1 MTAQARSRSAEI
13 RVAVAAMGTRF
24 ELVLLGDDRWLLQ
37 AAGEAAIARI
47 EEAHQA
53 LSRFDPASLLAHL
66 RRSAPTPV
74 AVDREM
80 LAFFDNVET
89 VARGSGQT
97 FNPYYPS
104 RAGSVEWPVIDR
116 RRGTI
121 ALPLAP
127 CDPDFGG
134 CAKGFAIDWAVAVL
148 REAGVRQAF
157 VQGGTSSAFGLG
169 APPGRSGWRVALG
182 DRAGDPVV
190 SLADRGFALSASMT
204 LHDGRRVTHQVDPR
218 TRRPVSVDRCVA
230 LVGPTAG
237 LADAWATAAV
247 VTGTRPVAADSRW
260 KFWFREGEG
269 QWQLPTAMA

>member
-1 MTAQARSRSAEI
+1 M
-13 RVAVAAMGTRF
+13 AVAAMGTRF

-80 LAFFDNVET
+80 LAFFESVDT
-89 VARGSGQT
+89 VARRSGRT

-104 RAGSVEWPVIDR
+104 QAGPVEWPVIDR
-116 RRGTI
+116 HRGTI
-121 ALPLAP
+121 ALPSTA

-157 VQGGTSSAFGLG
+157 VHGGTSSAFGLG
-169 APPGRSGWRVALG
+169 APPGRAGWRVALG

-190 SLADRGFALSASMT
+190 SLADQGFALSASMT
-204 LHDGRRVTHQVDPR
+204 LHDGRRVPHLVDPR
-218 TRRPVSVDRCVA
+218 TRGPVSVDRRVA

-237 LADAWATAAV
+237 LADAWATAAL
-247 VTGTRPVAADSRW
+247 GSGARPVRADSQW
-260 KFWFREGEG
+260 NFWFREGEG